1 MIICKRYYRQE
12 TSVISTVEFPQLEA
26 TAGCVPPN
34 TKHEEKLKISLQS
47 VVLENTVA
55 GNGIIVSFEAVFC
68 CGKKRTALQFLN
80 GPPPGVDSNTMLA
93 MIAMGNTQAPNDQQ
107 QPSVQSQA
115 QGYPQPIQPQQQQ
128 QQQQAYPQQAY
139 AQQPYP
145 TQEVSQQT
153 YPQQANPQ
161 QMYAQQAYPQQAHA
175 QQAVPQQAVPP
186 QAIPQQAIPQ
196 QAYPQQAYAQQAVP
210 QQAIPQQAY
219 PQQSITDQ
227 MYTAYTQMNTAY
239 TQQFLSTAHTAQAH
253 QASHQ
258 PVAIVVQGQAIA
270 HSMGAPLVVTSVTV
284 VK

>member
-34 TKHEEKLKISLQS
+34 TKHEEKLKVSLQS

-93 MIAMGNTQAPNDQQ
+93 MIAMGNAQAPNDQQ

-115 QGYPQPIQPQQQQ
+115 QGYPQPIQPQQQ

-161 QMYAQQAYPQQAHA
+161 QMYAQQAYPQQAYA
-175 QQAVPQQAVPP
+175 QQAVPQ

-196 QAYPQQAYAQQAVP
+196 QAYPQQSV
-210 QQAIPQQAY
+210 
-219 PQQSITDQ
+219 TDQ

-239 TQQFLSTAHTAQAH
+239 TQQFLSTAHKAQGH
-253 QASHQ
+253 QVNHQ
-258 PVAIVVQGQAIA
+258 PVAVVVQGQALA